1 MKILI
6 AVLLLTL
13 LLAPGCGGSPEQPL
27 TKTMQQLPS
36 LLSPKGADQTQ
47 MPAAPPPP
55 PFSPLP
61 VAKDPFY
68 DPAGKPDPFQPP
80 VLESPLEQILRTK
93 KLLPLE
99 QFEISEFQLVS
110 VVTAPGGNKAMVQDA
125 SGKGYLLT
133 VGSKIGKN
141 QGRVVAIVPRQV
153 LIEEKTKDFLG
164 RTGTKVQVLKI
175 PQNP

>member
-1 MKILI
+1 MTRLI
-6 AVLLLTL
+6 AVLLLSA
-13 LLAPGCGGSPEQPL
+13 LLAPGCGTSLEEPL
-27 TKTMQQLPS
+27 TKRLPELPA
-36 LLSPKGADQTQ
+36 LLTKKGPDPAQ

-55 PFSPLP
+55 LTAPPTVQEPL
-61 VAKDPFY
+61 Y
-68 DPAGKPDPFQPP
+68 DPSGKPDPFQPP
-80 VLESPLEQILRTK
+80 VLESTLEQMLRTK
-93 KLLPLE
+93 KLMPLE
-99 QFEISEFQLVS
+99 QFEVSEFQLVS
-110 VVTAPGGNKAMVQDA
+110 IVTGPGGNKAMVQDA

-175 PQNP
+175 PQNNP

>member
-1 MKILI
+1 MKSAI
-6 AVLLLTL
+6 ALLLL
-13 LLAPGCGGSPEQPL
+13 IFLLAPGCGGSNDQPL
-27 TKTMQQLPS
+27 GQKLQQLPS
-36 LLSPKGADQTQ
+36 LLTKKGAETAQ
-47 MPAAPPPP
+47 MPAVPAPAPL
-55 PFSPLP
+55 SPLP
-61 VAKDPFY
+61 AAKEPPY
-68 DPAGKPDPFQPP
+68 DPSGKPDPFQPP
-80 VLESPLEQILRTK
+80 VLESPLEQMVRTK

-99 QFEISEFQLVS
+99 QFEVSEFQLVS
-110 VVTAPGGNKAMVQDA
+110 IVIGPGGNKAMVQDA